1 MEVASRAIVRTE
13 VAGSVE
19 REPRLRGRREIRR
32 AADEPRD
39 ALRDRV
45 QHLTRRVAAREALR
59 VGREVRDRHLPGFG
73 KLAALHALDLVRQ
86 VRVRRAV
93 LLEQLLPVRAS
104 FRPARADP
112 LGEVLADAVGD
123 EELGVL
129 RPAVEALRGPDTLRA
144 ERLAVRLRRVL
155 DGGAVADVTVH
166 DDQRRPLVFGL
177 EGVKRALGLLEVVRV
192 RDCLDVPAVC
202 DEAARHVLGER
213 EIGMP
218 FDRDPV
224 RVVDPAE
231 VREALVRGERCR
243 LRGDALHHAAVARL
257 GVDVEVE
264 QREAVAV
271 VTRSEPLACD
281 CHPDRGGDALAQ
293 RARGRLD
300 AARPAVLGV
309 ARALRAELPE
319 PLEVVE

>member
-1 MEVASRAIVRTE
+1 M
-13 VAGSVE
+13 
-19 REPRLRGRREIRR
+19 
-32 AADEPRD
+32 
-39 ALRDRV
+39 
-45 QHLTRRVAAREALR
+45 
-59 VGREVRDRHLPGFG
+59 
-73 KLAALHALDLVRQ
+73 
-86 VRVRRAV
+86 
-93 LLEQLLPVRAS
+93 
-104 FRPARADP
+104 
-112 LGEVLADAVGD
+112 
-123 EELGVL
+123 
-129 RPAVEALRGPDTLRA
+129 
-144 ERLAVRLRRVL
+144 RLRRVL
-155 DGGAVADVTVH
+155 DGSAVADVTVH

-192 RDCLDVPAVC
+192 RDCLDVPAVRR
-202 DEAARHVLGER
+202 EAGRHVLGER

-218 FDRDPV
+218 LDRDPV

-264 QREAVAV
+264 EREAVAV
-271 VTRSEPLACD
+271 VARSEPLACD
-281 CHPDRGGDALAQ
+281 RHADRGRDALAE

-319 PLEVVE
+319 PLEVVERNRGLTEDLVLGVDGADAGEVQQRPEQSGGVSRRQHEAVAVRPDRIGRIEAEEALPERVRDRRDADRVSPDVPSSPPRWRRCTASGSCRCRVWSRSRVGDGTKSSRRPLTAAMDFSILRSRG